1 MLSRVLRGAATEAAQ
16 PCKWPVAGA
25 AAAAVATARTSGA
38 DTSQE
43 ARLAELEQHA
53 EQRIREARQAGFR
66 EGEAAGRAQAT
77 AELKVVQATLARNIE
92 DIARLRPRLVRAAE
106 AEMVE
111 LALAVARRI
120 LRRELAVD
128 PNALRGLVKAALDR
142 MPSQDLC
149 RVRAHPELESGLRQS
164 LDQEGR
170 SGIEVVA
177 DGALERGALLLETS
191 RGKLD
196 ASLETQL
203 REIGCGLADRLP
215 KE

>member
-1 MLSRVLRGAATEAAQ
+1 
-16 PCKWPVAGA
+16 
-25 AAAAVATARTSGA
+25 
-38 DTSQE
+38 
-43 ARLAELEQHA
+43 
-53 EQRIREARQAGFR
+53 
-66 EGEAAGRAQAT
+66 
-77 AELKVVQATLARNIE
+77 VVQATLARNIE